1 MKKPLS
7 TEELEDTILQ
17 MLLGHQYHLT
27 GDGPDTLFGAL
38 KERLPDGSVNPSDMI
53 YAVWSLVTRGLI
65 IIDFFNIHSAKWTLD
80 LTPKGRAAALDEEA
94 NPDNP
99 SKYVQ
104 RLKTSVQNVNPT
116 VLQYAEEAL
125 DCYNNRNYLASAV
138 MLGVASE
145 AAFLDMAR
153 AFGNWLPE
161 GKERTNF
168 VRSIENNKQIYLA
181 KFSEFRKRIETHKSE
196 LPDDLS
202 DGMALTFDS
211 ILDLLRIYR
220 NDAGH
225 PTGKQMSRD
234 DSFINLEMF
243 VRYLQKLYA
252 FKSFFD
258 EVPPRKVKS

>member
-1 MKKPLS
+1 MS

-17 MLLGHQYHLT
+17 LLPYHPYCLS
-27 GDGPDTLFGAL
+27 GDGPNALFGAL
-38 KERLPDGSVNPSDMI
+38 KEKLPDGSVNTSNMI
-53 YAVWSLVTRGLI
+53 RAVWSLVSRGLI
-65 IIDFFNIHSAKWTLD
+65 IIDFLNINSANWDLHLTPRGQKATLD
-80 LTPKGRAAALDEEA
+80 GEI
-94 NPDNP
+94 NPDNLA
-99 SKYVQ
+99 KYTE
-104 RLKTSVQNVNPT
+104 RLNSSVPEVSPT
-116 VLQYAEEAL
+116 VRQYAEEAL